1 MQFTTLTYFFFFLTV
16 YSLYWLLTEPG
27 VKKYFL
33 LIASLIFYAS
43 WSFPFLLHFLLILS
57 INYAFSHWIRYS
69 PSRFPIRLCTA
80 FNLLNLG
87 FFKYFYFFLSLP
99 TLFFSSYTF
108 DKQTFP
114 FEIVLPLAISFYT
127 FQIIAYQVDVYRGL
141 IPEPTPFLEYL
152 LFFVFF
158 PQLIA
163 GPILRAKDFL
173 PQFLT
178 PRSLNANFVFSG
190 IVFILTGIT
199 KKVLLADNISTI
211 IDPVWT
217 NPGIFSPM
225 AVFLAVNGFCWQIY
239 CDFSGYS
246 DIAIGSAYLLGYQIP
261 KNFRAPFL
269 SSSFSELWK
278 NWHTSL
284 SGWLKDYLYVSL
296 GGNRLGTVRMYF
308 NLLMTFTLGGLWHGA
323 NITYILWGFLCGFYL
338 VIERIL
344 SERWGHSFSVH
355 SMILKYFG
363 KYLGIVWT
371 YLIFCT
377 TVIFFRSQ
385 SLEMVPEFFKK
396 FLFLSKGVNTIS
408 HSDLLPYL
416 GIAFLLQWLELKN
429 IESIQPT
436 FSVFIFLGISSV
448 FLMILLGLYS
458 GNGKEFIYF
467 QF

>member
-1 MQFTTLTYFFFFLTV
+1 MQFTTITYFFFFSTV
-16 YSLYWLLTEPG
+16 YFLYWLLSEPR

-33 LIASLIFYAS
+33 LIASLLFYAS
-43 WSFPFLLHFLLILS
+43 WSFPFLLHFLLILTV
-57 INYAFSHWIRYS
+57 NYTFSLWIRHS
-69 PSRFPIRLCTA
+69 PSKLSLGICTG

-99 TLFFSSYTF
+99 SLFFSSYTF
-108 DKQTFP
+108 NRQTFP
-114 FEIVLPLAISFYT
+114 FEIILPLAISFYT
-127 FQIIAYQVDVYRGL
+127 FQIIAYQVDIYRGL
-141 IPEPTPFLEYL
+141 IPEPTPYLEYL
-152 LFFVFF
+152 LFFLFF

-178 PRSLNANFVFSG
+178 PRSLNARFVFLG

-199 KKVLLADNISTI
+199 KKVLLADNISPI

-217 NPGIFSPM
+217 NPGTYSPM
-225 AVFLAVNGFCWQIY
+225 SVFLAVNGFCWQIY

-284 SGWLKDYLYVSL
+284 SGWLQDYLYVSL
-296 GGNRLGTVRMYF
+296 GGNRLGTVRKYF
-308 NLLMTFTLGGLWHGA
+308 NLLMTFSLGGLWHGA

-338 VIERIL
+338 VIEKIF
-344 SERWGHSFSVH
+344 SDRWNSSFSIH
-355 SMILKYFG
+355 FKILKCFG
-363 KYLGIVWT
+363 HYLGIVWT

-377 TVIFFRSQ
+377 TVIFFRSH

-396 FLFLSKGVNTIS
+396 FFFLSNGIDTIS

-416 GIAFLLQWLELKN
+416 GIAFLLQWFELKN

-436 FSVFIFLGISSV
+436 FSVFFFVGISSV
-448 FLMILLGLYS
+448 LLMILLGLYS